1 MWANMWFCGKTKGS
15 HCIWCGFLKSHLH
28 FVLYCITAL
37 PEARFSDT
45 PLFLGVDRFD
55 NARHA
60 GVMLYTQHNT
70 VFFSPHHLSDAFFSF
85 TLSVDFRRRSSGRD
99 FRNPLSPLSYE
110 KKKSFHEIKRRR
122 EKFWSL
128 QPRGSRC
135 KHPRRRYTS
144 KPLIKGQFHS
154 CKNARLKCEEYVQR
168 TAKLQIWHQNFWVRA
183 LFSDGAYLIKCASL
197 PSIHWNSSPFSLVC
211 EWGILHIHGDHSGD
225 SLEFA

>member
-110 KKKSFHEIKRRR
+110 KK
-122 EKFWSL
+122 SL
-128 QPRGSRC
+128 
-135 KHPRRRYTS
+135 
-144 KPLIKGQFHS
+144 FM
-154 CKNARLKCEEYVQR
+154 RLKEEGRSFGACSQEDQGANTQGGVTPPNPWLKGNF
-168 TAKLQIWHQNFWVRA
+168 TAAKTLAWNVRNMCKGLQIWHQNFWVRA

>member
-1 MWANMWFCGKTKGS
+1 MRLPKITSALRTVLYHCSAWGKVQWYTSFLGS
-15 HCIWCGFLKSHLH
+15 WQVWQCQACRSYALYTTQHCIFFPPPPLWCILFVH
-28 FVLYCITAL
+28 FVS
-37 PEARFSDT
+37 RFQKKVIGEGLQKS
-45 PLFLGVDRFD
+45 
-55 NARHA
+55 
-60 GVMLYTQHNT
+60 
-70 VFFSPHHLSDAFFSF
+70 SLSS
-85 TLSVDFRRRSSGRD
+85 L
-99 FRNPLSPLSYE
+99 LW